1 MADAGLPLGRR
12 RRGRCRQRWW
22 PPRLR
27 RPRCAAVAHAQVRWP
42 LLYALFRLANAFGA
56 REQAAPVP
64 APASAA
70 ALLAHSHANGASALL
85 PQPAARRAQPRLVC
99 ARSDTSHTGAG
110 ADALGEDVTFTA
122 EDIRPAA
129 AAAPAAEE
137 AAPAPLPPPKPQ
149 AEVEAEFRELLEEK
163 GVRSVLSACSEAQA
177 VQPCVCFGNPGVHS
191 LLGASAAGG
200 AAGDALLA
208 VGARAAQA
216 GHRRPLAR
224 GGVHEAAPA
233 AI

>member
-1 MADAGLPLGRR
+1 MPSEV
-12 RRGRCRQRWW
+12 
-22 PPRLR
+22 
-27 RPRCAAVAHAQVRWP
+27 AAAKAEEAQVRCCGACSAGGFCMHISGVQMP
-42 LLYALFRLANAFGA
+42 LA
-56 REQAAPVP
+56 RAQAASMP

-70 ALLAHSHANGASALL
+70 ALLAHSHANGAPTL
-85 PQPAARRAQPRLVC
+85 PPWPCARRAQPRLVC
-99 ARSDTSHTGAG
+99 ARPDTSHTGAG
-110 ADALGEDVTFTA
+110 GDALGEDVTFTA

-163 GVRSVLSACSEAQA
+163 GVRTALSARAGAQA
-177 VQPCVCFGNPGVHS
+177 VQPSVCFGTPGVHS
-191 LLGASAAGG
+191 LLGASALRGG

-233 AI
+233 AV